1 MSTSVGADRAFPDP
15 EAARSGAMSALLA
28 QNWWAVALRGVCA
41 ILFGLIAL
49 LLPGV
54 TITTLVLLFAAY
66 MLVDGIFAI
75 VAGVRAASRRE
86 RWWPLILE
94 GVVDIAASVIAIVA
108 PIATILAF
116 VWLSAAWAV
125 ISGAMMIAA
134 AIRLRATHGKW
145 WLGFGGVVSVV
156 WGILLFVAPIPG
168 AVVMT
173 WWLGVYALV
182 FGVALLVLAFRLRG
196 HRNEP
201 WGAVPQGA

>member
-1 MSTSVGADRAFPDP
+1 MSTNVDADRARPDP
-15 EAARSGAMSALLA
+15 EAAVSGAMSALLA

-75 VAGVRAASRRE
+75 VAGVRAATHRE
-86 RWWPLILE
+86 RWWLLILE
-94 GVVDIAASVIAIVA
+94 GVVDIAAGVIAVVA
-108 PIATILAF
+108 PIATVFAF
-116 VWLSAAWAV
+116 VWLGAAWAV
-125 ISGAMMIAA
+125 ISGVMMIAA

-145 WLGFGGVVSVV
+145 WLGFGGVVSMI

-173 WWLGVYALV
+173 WWLGAYALV
-182 FGVALLVLAFRLRG
+182 FGAALLVLAFRLRG

-201 WGAVPQGA
+201 LGAVPQGA